1 MRKRTFG
8 IFAGVVFA
16 LLFAAGFLVVSQTS
30 VPPAAIASAVSRAPA
45 VLERAWTLPAAA
57 SYKRQVV
64 WQSNASRCGPAS
76 LANAF
81 RSLGDTADTESKV
94 LAGTGWCWTGLCILG
109 LTLDELANAAR
120 ANSRRKI
127 TVLRGLSAEEFKD
140 HLRRSNDPSRR
151 YIVNFSREKIFGAGA
166 GHHSPIGGY
175 LEEDDLVLVLDV
187 NAQFQP
193 WLVERGRLFSA
204 VDTLDG
210 AQKRGLLL
218 IE

>member
-1 MRKRTFG
+1 MDLACR
-8 IFAGVVFA
+8 
-16 LLFAAGFLVVSQTS
+16 
-30 VPPAAIASAVSRAPA
+30 
-45 VLERAWTLPAAA
+45 A

-81 RSLGDTADTESKV
+81 RSLGDAADTESKV

-127 TVLRGLSAEEFKD
+127 TVLRGLSEEEFKD
-140 HLRRSNDPSRR
+140 HLRRSNDASRR

-175 LEEDDLVLVLDV
+175 LEQDDLVLVLDV

>member
-1 MRKRTFG
+1 
-8 IFAGVVFA
+8 
-16 LLFAAGFLVVSQTS
+16 LFAAGFLVVSQTS
-30 VPPAAIASAVSRAPA
+30 VPPAAIASVVSRAPA

-81 RSLGDTADTESKV
+81 RSLGDAADTESKV

-127 TVLRGLSAEEFKD
+127 TVLRGLSEEEFKD
-140 HLRRSNDPSRR
+140 HLRRSNDASRR

-175 LEEDDLVLVLDV
+175 LEQDDLVLVLDV

-210 AQKRGLLL
+210 AQKRGLLS